1 MKKHLFP
8 QSGQFYKANLHSHCT
23 VSDGKLTPEE
33 MKKAYQEKGYSV
45 IAFTDHWFFVPHN
58 DLTDENFVAL
68 NGYEMDVAEIRDG
81 SNNRLGKTCH
91 VCFIAGSPDR
101 DCRPQN
107 HDDIGNGTNGVVKD
121 YSPEFISTMME
132 AGRKDGF
139 FVTYNHPAWSQETR
153 DEYCNF
159 HGMHAMEICNW
170 GSYSSGYCD
179 YNEKEYDEMLRA
191 GKRIGCIGADD
202 NHNDG
207 PKNTHRFGSFGAFTM
222 IKAEGLDYA
231 SIMDALFKGNYY
243 ASQGPLIHD
252 VWMEGN
258 QIHITCSQAR
268 RVYLN
273 TAHQYADAVW
283 DEDESGITHAAF
295 TVLPEFGY
303 VRLTVE
309 DHRGYHAN
317 TRAFFIEEILEGT
330 K

>member
-8 QSGQFYKANLHSHCT
+8 QSGKFYKANLHSHCT
-23 VSDGKLTPEE
+23 VSDGKLTAEE
-33 MKKAYQEKGYSV
+33 MKQEYLAKDYSV
-45 IAFTDHWFFVPHN
+45 IAFTDHWFFVTHN
-58 DLTDENFVAL
+58 ELTDENFVAL
-68 NGYEMDVAEIRDG
+68 NGYEMDIAEIRDG

-91 VCFIAGSPDR
+91 VCFIAGTPER
-101 DCRPQN
+101 DCRPKF
-107 HDDIGNGTNGVVKD
+107 HDDIGEIDGVKD
-121 YSPEFISTMME
+121 YSTECISTMME

-170 GSYSSGYCD
+170 GSYSGGYCD
-179 YNEKEYDEMLRA
+179 YNEKEYDEMLRV
-191 GKRIGCIGADD
+191 GKRIGCVGTDD

-207 PKNTHRFGSFGAFTM
+207 PRNTHYFGSFGAFTM
-222 IKAEGLDYA
+222 IKAEKLDYT
-231 SIMDALFKGNYY
+231 SIMDALFQGNYY
-243 ASQGPLIHD
+243 ASQGPLIED

-258 QIHITCSQAR
+258 RIHITCSQAR
-268 RVYLN
+268 RIYMN

-283 DEDESGITHAAF
+283 AEDESGITHAAF
-295 TVLPEFGY
+295 TVIPEFGY

-317 TRAFFIEEILEGT
+317 TRAFFIDELLEGT